1 MDQRIGSLLTY
12 EGVLG
17 AVVIDRG
24 GEALASSGLNVDD
37 ATMVSAL
44 AASAFG
50 AFPVPG
56 ASPDSP
62 PRSYATFELDE
73 GQIHLSAGHK
83 LALVLL
89 TDPELDID
97 IVKGLL
103 DGVLTDLERLPD
115 RPATQD

>member
-1 MDQRIGSLLTY
+1 MDDRIGSLLTY
-12 EGVLG
+12 EGILG
-17 AVVIDRG
+17 AVVIDRE

-37 ATMVSAL
+37 ATMISAL

-50 AFPVPG
+50 AFPVAG
-56 ASPDSP
+56 ASPDAL
-62 PRSYATFELDE
+62 PRSYATFELDD
-73 GQIHLSAGHK
+73 GQIHLSAGRR

-103 DGVLTDLERLPD
+103 DSVLTELEQPPD
-115 RPATQD
+115 QDAPPG

>member
-1 MDQRIGSLLTY
+1 MDDRIGSLLTY

-17 AVVIDRG
+17 AVVIDRE

-50 AFPVPG
+50 AFPVAG
-56 ASPDSP
+56 AAPDAL

-73 GQIHLSAGHK
+73 GQIHLSAGRR

-103 DGVLTDLERLPD
+103 DSVLTELERLPGQGA
-115 RPATQD
+115 PPG